1 MIDTIKRI
9 KELIEENQ
17 INQKELADRIGM
29 SEVTISRYMTGER
42 KPSLDAIILIANY
55 FDVSLDYLVGVS
67 NVKKSCVS
75 DDCLEFNKNTSSFL
89 SDKTDIKNLGKI
101 IQEKRIQM
109 KLSLRE
115 AADGIGISHNYL
127 SIIEKG
133 VDPRSEMP
141 IKPTIETLQLLGEY
155 FDIPIT
161 TLLDLAGYDLSFMDT
176 NKMASNLKLE
186 YLQIAQKLQDND
198 ISIDDIR
205 ALIEIINRNRQ

>member
-1 MIDTIKRI
+1 MIDIIKRI
-9 KELIEENQ
+9 KELIEENK
-17 INQKELADRIGM
+17 INQKELADRIGV

-55 FDVSLDYLVGVS
+55 FDVSLDYLVGIS
-67 NVKKSCVS
+67 KIKKICVS
-75 DDCLEFNKNTSSFL
+75 DNCLEFNKNTLNSP
-89 SDKTDIKNLGKI
+89 SDKADIKKLGKI

-115 AADGIGISHNYL
+115 AVDDIGISHNYL

-161 TLLDLAGYDLSFMDT
+161 ILLDLAGYDLSFMNT

-186 YLQIAQKLQDND
+186 YLQIAQELQDNE
-198 ISIDDIR
+198 ISKDDIR
-205 ALIEIINRNRQ
+205 ALIEVVKRNRQ